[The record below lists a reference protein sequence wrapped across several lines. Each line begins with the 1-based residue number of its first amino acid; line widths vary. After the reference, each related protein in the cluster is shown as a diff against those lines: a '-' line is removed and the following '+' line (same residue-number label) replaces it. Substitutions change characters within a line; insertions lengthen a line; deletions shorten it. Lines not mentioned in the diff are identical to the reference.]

1 MDLVPSERAV
11 LTLIRMLFLEG
22 RSRTHRVTVLQS
34 RWPVVHAQAYDGGY
48 IGLLKKRLIEASA
61 DHQSF
66 TITNAG
72 LKLLATGIK

>member
-1 MDLVPSERAV
+1 VSHGSRAF
-11 LTLIRMLFLEG
+11 RASGAE
-22 RSRTHRVTVLQS
+22 
-34 RWPVVHAQAYDGGY
+34 PDPHAFPGGKKQAYDGGY